1 MSNNARI
8 EKMYTLSRRLNK
20 IVAEMQHRK
29 ELIEKGMHQ
38 QAA

>member
-8 EKMYTLSRRLNK
+8 EKMYRLACRLNK
-20 IVAEMQHRK
+20 IVAEMQARK
-29 ELIEKGMHQ
+29 DLIEKGMHQ